1 MDQATG
7 RFKRPTLGV
16 KRCEFRDE
24 DRTLLQGIH
33 HPATVRRGEL
43 VKVEK
48 RGRVVLFL
56 RNAQLGGFDVAFK
69 ASQSIGLEVGSQN
82 PDAGAAAIPS
92 IRTSRMDFILGWR
105 IVLRYGRAAGDK
117 LRRYRT
123 GYPATR
129 RRRRA
134 EAGSDSP
141 WPGTGSMWTR
151 RQWQFQG

>member
-1 MDQATG
+1 MDQTTG

-56 RNAQLGGFDVAFK
+56 RNAKLRGFYVAFK

-82 PDAGAAAIPS
+82 PDGRRSRNPQHKNEQNGFHPWVANRPQV
-92 IRTSRMDFILGWR
+92 RTRSRR
-105 IVLRYGRAAGDK
+105 
-117 LRRYRT
+117 
-123 GYPATR
+123 
-129 RRRRA
+129 
-134 EAGSDSP
+134 
-141 WPGTGSMWTR
+141 
-151 RQWQFQG
+151 

>member
-1 MDQATG
+1 MRNSAVLTY
-7 RFKRPTLGV
+7 RSK
-16 KRCEFRDE
+16 
-24 DRTLLQGIH
+24 
-33 HPATVRRGEL
+33 PAKVSGLRSAVRIL
-43 VKVEK
+43 M
-48 RGRVVLFL
+48 
-56 RNAQLGGFDVAFK
+56 
-69 ASQSIGLEVGSQN
+69 
-82 PDAGAAAIPS
+82 AGAAAIPS